1 MPPYFMQA
9 VRYKQATGIRSGG
22 FSLIELLVVMG
33 IISILLVAAFPIFVN
48 NSNSA
53 RNASREIIKGY
64 LQQARAH
71 AIATGNA
78 TALAIPTLAT
88 DPALGARAAS
98 LVEVEN
104 TSGAYIPIK
113 EKDAT
118 GNPTNNDR
126 LIQRFGKLSGNF
138 HFLSSSDVTV
148 QQPTV
153 MEKGAEIQ
161 VASKGRSF
169 SCRAIIFSPN
179 GQIVQPPS
187 GTPIAIAI
195 GQAAKRNGALVM
207 TDKKDGQPVFDLL
220 QVNRL
225 TGRARFY
232 QAE

>member
-1 MPPYFMQA
+1 MQA
-9 VRYKQATGIRSGG
+9 VQYKQATGFRSGG

-33 IISILLVAAFPIFVN
+33 IISILLVAAFPIFTN

-78 TALAIPTLAT
+78 TALAIPTFGS
-88 DPALGARAAS
+88 DSDLGARAAS

-104 TSGAYIPIK
+104 PTGPYQPIK
-113 EKDAT
+113 DQL
-118 GNPTNNDR
+118 GNDR

-138 HFLSSSDVTV
+138 HFLSGAQVST

-153 MEKGAEIQ
+153 MEKGAELQ

-187 GTPIAIAI
+187 GTPITIAI
-195 GQAAKRNGALVM
+195 GEGAKRNGTLLL

-232 QAE
+232 QPE

>member
-1 MPPYFMQA
+1 MLT
-9 VRYKQATGIRSGG
+9 VRYNQATGIRSGG

-33 IISILLVAAFPIFVN
+33 IISILLVAAFPIFTN

-71 AIATGNA
+71 AIASGNP
-78 TALAIPTLAT
+78 TALAIPILTS

-104 TSGAYIPIK
+104 TSGKYLPIK
-113 EKDAT
+113 DAN
-118 GNPTNNDR
+118 GQDR

-138 HFLSSSDVTV
+138 YFLSGSQVST

-153 MEKGAEIQ
+153 LETATELS
-161 VASKGRSF
+161 VTSKGRSF

-187 GTPIAIAI
+187 GTPITIAI
-195 GQAAKRNGALVM
+195 GQAAKRNGTLVM

-232 QAE
+232 QPE